1 MPSNTPVVPRKYLA
15 LFILLT
21 SCFALWG
28 LLNNM
33 TDNLVPAF
41 QMIFTMD
48 QSRAGLVQVAFYGA
62 YAVLA
67 IFAAVLAEEL
77 SYRKGVL
84 IGLGVYI
91 GGALLYIPACVAQS
105 FDIYFIAIFIVA
117 AGCSLLET
125 TCNPYVLSLGDESTA
140 VRRLNFAQMFNPVG
154 SMVGIVLAQQ
164 LILSHLNS
172 ASAEERALMDEATRQ
187 GIIHNELFWVC
198 APYVGLCAIAAAI
211 WVFFFLK
218 REGESLPTKSA
229 LAKVVTSLLFSV
241 VPLTVLYFI
250 FPQMNKIAWVLCGVV
265 GPLVYLVLDA
275 NYRQM
280 LKTLLAKPRYFVGV
294 IAQFFYVGVQI
305 AAWTWMNAYCQKELG
320 VTAAQGA
327 IYYTIAICTFIACRW
342 IATFAMKYLEPALM
356 MAGFAAGAILFTLG
370 VMYIP
375 STVLF
380 SVGGLPFSANVI
392 CLILMSACMS
402 LMFPTIYGMALG
414 GLDQRS
420 VKLGASGLIMSILGG
435 AIITPWMAGI
445 IDKPGFWGKLVP
457 MYDATVDANLKASSL
472 SLRAS
477 FIVPAIC
484 FAVVLVYALAFRGK
498 KSEQ

>member
-41 QMIFTMD
+41 QKIFTMD

-84 IGLGVYI
+84 IGLAVYI

-164 LILSHLNS
+164 LILSHLNP

-265 GPLVYLVLDA
+265 GPLVYLVLDV

-498 KSEQ
+498 KTEQ